1 MLLRREQSQPVGMP
15 ARRAFGHVILPSRIA
30 QSGYNPQTI
39 VSEKI
44 TSADAVE
51 PLAIG
56 VDIGGTGMKAAIV
69 GLSGELI
76 ESFHEPS
83 PRTISALRDFVSS
96 VVKRVQAPVRGI
108 GVGCKGIIDANST
121 RVKSS
126 PGDMHFLE
134 GQLLSEVIGAGD
146 LPVCA
151 ENDARVALIG
161 EVLWGAA
168 RGRRNV
174 VMLTLGTG
182 VGGAVLVDGVI
193 LHGANGA
200 AGHLGHTTIDPQ
212 GGLCICGNYGCL
224 ETHFSS
230 RAIESD
236 YWAHIHRAAPAKL
249 SISSTGEVP
258 NPEAIL
264 RAAADGDEC
273 ARYVVDRALEYL
285 AAAVVS
291 FLHTFDPEIF
301 ILGGNIAAAGPQ
313 LIAPIQHK
321 IARRTRTLLGR
332 EVPIVFQKIV
342 GYGGVAGAAGL
353 VFLKQK
359 LLAI

>member
-1 MLLRREQSQPVGMP
+1 MVM
-15 ARRAFGHVILPSRIA
+15 LPSRIA
-30 QSGYNPQTI
+30 QSGYNAQTI
-39 VSEKI
+39 VRKKI
-44 TSADAVE
+44 TSAHAAE

-56 VDIGGTGMKAAIV
+56 VDIGGTGIKAAIV

-76 ESFHEPS
+76 DSVHAPS
-83 PRTISALRDFVSS
+83 PRTVSALRDFVHS
-96 VVKRVQAPVRGI
+96 VVKRAKSPVRGI
-108 GVGCKGIIDANST
+108 GIGCRGIIDTNST

-126 PGDMHFLE
+126 PGDLHFLE

-161 EVLWGAA
+161 EVLWGAG

-182 VGGAVLVDGVI
+182 VGGAVLVEGII
-193 LHGANGA
+193 LHGASGA
-200 AGHLGHTTIDPQ
+200 AGHLGHTTIDPH

-224 ETHFSS
+224 ETRFSS

-236 YWAHIHRAAPAKL
+236 YWAHMHRAAPAKL
-249 SISSTGEVP
+249 SKSSAGEVP
-258 NPEAIL
+258 TPEAIF
-264 RAAADGDEC
+264 RAAAEGDEC

-285 AAAVVS
+285 GAALVS
-291 FLHTFDPEIF
+291 LMHTFDPEIF

-313 LIAPIQHK
+313 LIAPIQDK
-321 IARRTRTLLGR
+321 IARRTKTLLGR
-332 EVPIVFQKIV
+332 EVPIVFQKLA

-353 VFLKQK
+353 VFLKQN